1 MSRFQFLSCAVW
13 LPVPDL
19 HTASEYLCQQQM
31 GTSLSQR
38 NGTLPIASEKIVTE
52 ERFYLNEIGLRED
65 LCRGIRKK
73 PSELALHLVRKG
85 RFAPSEK
92 THQAWKIRVELPE
105 GL

>member
-1 MSRFQFLSCAVW
+1 MPTTDGHLTISEKRNATHRF
-13 LPVPDL
+13 
-19 HTASEYLCQQQM
+19 
-31 GTSLSQR
+31 R
-38 NGTLPIASEKIVTE
+38 KIVTE
-52 ERFYLNEIGLRED
+52 ERFYLNEIGLQED